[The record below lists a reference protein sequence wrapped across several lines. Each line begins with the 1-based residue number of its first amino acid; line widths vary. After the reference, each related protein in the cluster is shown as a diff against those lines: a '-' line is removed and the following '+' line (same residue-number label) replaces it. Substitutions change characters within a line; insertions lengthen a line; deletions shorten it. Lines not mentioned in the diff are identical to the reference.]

1 MTLQLA
7 DKFVKIPRG
16 IIEDVL
22 IKVDKFDFPLDFKV
36 IDTEPVLD
44 VVNQIL
50 VILG

>member
-7 DKFVKIPRG
+7 DRSVKIPRG

-22 IKVDKFDFPLDFKV
+22 IKVDKFDFHLDFKV

-44 VVNQIL
+44 VVNQIP